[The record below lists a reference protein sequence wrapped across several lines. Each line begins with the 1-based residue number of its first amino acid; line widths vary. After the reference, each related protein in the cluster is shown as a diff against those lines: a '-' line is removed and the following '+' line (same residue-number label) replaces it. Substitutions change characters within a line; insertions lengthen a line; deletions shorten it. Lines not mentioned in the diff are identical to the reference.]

1 MDAFKKWE
9 EIITSMDDGHFN
21 EQDVTDA
28 LKLAGVKGTKMSFDQ
43 FVQAYEALQDLLEDY
58 DDEEGDEKGQN
69 YDPSDEAD
77 GDDES
82 DDEVYSDEGES
93 EEQSD
98 EEFLR
103 ETFAELKD
111 KKTNKVS
118 VKSFYEWDEI
128 AETISDGL
136 LTKDDV
142 KAALKDAG
150 VVGKDLTLEQFSAAF
165 TTLQDKLEGE
175 DDEEE
180 EDEEE
185 DGDDEVYSDDGE
197 SEEQSDEEFLRETFA
212 ELKDKKTNKVSVKAF
227 YEWDEIAE
235 TVADGLLTKDDVKAA
250 LKDAGVVGKDL
261 TLEQFST
268 AFTTLQDQLEGT
280 DESDEEEEEE
290 DEQSDEE
297 LMREAFDELKDAKTK
312 KVSAKAF
319 TEWEEIAEL
328 VSEGLLTKDGV
339 RDAIKAAGVGKDMSF
354 EQFSTVFSALQDQI
368 DENQEEA
375 DEDDEAD
382 TNYEGEDEEEDDEQS
397 DEELMREAFDELK
410 DAKTKKV
417 SAKAFTEWEEIADL
431 IKEGYLTK
439 DSVKDALKAASVSND
454 MSFEQFSAVFSTL
467 QDKIDAKEEAA
478 SKGTTSAD
486 TDDEED
492 DDDDM
497 SYEEELETAFNT
509 LKGKDGKVP
518 KKSFQQWS
526 VISDMLKDGSITQ
539 GDLKQA
545 FDDAEITGNSLDF
558 EEFIEVYEILDEF
571 AYGADEDDDEEGQNS
586 DPSTTATGDEEEEEE
601 DNDEELTA
609 ELKSEFK
616 QLTKSNKGSKTI
628 TIKTFKSWE
637 PIAELIEDGILS
649 TTDLNTVLKDLGVKG
664 GEKGGELSE
673 CQFIQAYKMIED
685 LTAEYDDEE
694 EDGEEGQNS
703 DQEEE
708 DDGEWA
714 YEEKMNEYFD
724 ELKGKNK
731 E

>member
-1 MDAFKKWE
+1 
-9 EIITSMDDGHFN
+9 MDDGHFN

-58 DDEEGDEKGQN
+58 DDEEGQN
-69 YDPSDEAD
+69 SDPSDDDED
-77 GDDES
+77 KDES
-82 DDEVYSDEGES
+82 DDEVYSDEG
-93 EEQSD
+93 D
-98 EEFLR
+98 
-103 ETFAELKD
+103 
-111 KKTNKVS
+111 
-118 VKSFYEWDEI
+118 
-128 AETISDGL
+128 
-136 LTKDDV
+136 
-142 KAALKDAG
+142 
-150 VVGKDLTLEQFSAAF
+150 
-165 TTLQDKLEGE
+165 
-175 DDEEE
+175 
-180 EDEEE
+180 
-185 DGDDEVYSDDGE
+185 

-235 TVADGLLTKDDVKAA
+235 VVADGLLTKEDVTAA
-250 LKDAGVVGKDL
+250 LKDAGVVGKDM
-261 TLEQFST
+261 TLEQFSA
-268 AFTTLQDQLEGT
+268 AFSTLQDKLEGE
-280 DESDEEEEEE
+280 DDEEEEEDKQSDEELMREAFDELKDAKTKKVFAKAFTEWEEIAELVSEGLLTKEGVKDALKAAGVSKDMTFEQFSDVFSSLQDQIDANQAEADE
-290 DEQSDEE
+290 DDDADTDYEGEDNDEDEEEQSDEE
-297 LMREAFDELKDAKTK
+297 LMREVFDELKDAKTK

-328 VSEGLLTKDGV
+328 VAEGLLTKEGV
-339 RDAIKAAGVGKDMSF
+339 SDALKAAGVSKDMSF
-354 EQFSTVFSALQDQI
+354 DQFSDVFSALQDQI
-368 DENQEEA
+368 DANQE
-375 DEDDEAD
+375 EDDEAD
-382 TNYEGEDEEEDDEQS
+382 TDSEGEDNEDEDEDEQS

-439 DSVKDALKAASVSND
+439 DFVKDALKAAGVSKD

-467 QDKIDAKEEAA
+467 QDQIDAKEEEAA

-486 TDDEED
+486 SDDDEEEED

-497 SYEEELETAFNT
+497 SYEEELEDAFNT

-518 KKSFQQWS
+518 KKAFQQWS

-571 AYGADEDDDEEGQNS
+571 AYGADGDDDEVEGQNS
-586 DPSTTATGDEEEEEE
+586 DHSTTTGDEE

-616 QLTKSNKGSKTI
+616 QLTKGQANKGSKTI

-649 TTDLNTVLKDLGVKG
+649 TTDLAEVLKDLGIKG
-664 GEKGGELSE
+664 GEKGGELNES
-673 CQFIQAYKMIED
+673 QFIEAYKRIED
-685 LTAEYDDEE
+685 LTAEYDDDE
-694 EDGEEGQNS
+694 EDEEGQNS
-703 DQEEE
+703 DREDDEE

-724 ELKGKNK
+724 ELKGKTR